1 MSTSSRRVA
10 EQQRRIAAL
19 EAELAERREQYR
31 AMVEHNPRPTWIYSP
46 ESLQFLYVNP
56 VAVRSYGWSSRQ
68 FLGMTIADIRPRE
81 DVPRL
86 LADVAEMRGRAS
98 SVSGP
103 WRHRHRDGTV
113 IEVAISA
120 VRMPYSGRDARLI
133 VVESMRVAC
142 DLGGG
147 GGLGL
152 SAREHQVLCLVARG
166 HTSQE
171 IALKLLVSPKSVET
185 YRARFMAKLG
195 LRSRADIVK
204 FAIEH
209 GMLDDRT

>member
-1 MSTSSRRVA
+1 MPTLRGVVT
-10 EQQRRIAAL
+10 EQRRRIAAL

-31 AMVEHNPRPTWIYSP
+31 AMLEHNPRPTWVYCP
-46 ESLQFLYVNP
+46 ESLQFLDVNP
-56 VAVRSYGWSSRQ
+56 VAVRSYGWSRRQ
-68 FLGMTIADIRPRE
+68 FLDMTIADIRPSE

-86 LADVAEMRGRAS
+86 LADVAEMRGRNS
-98 SVSGP
+98 SVGGP

-113 IEVAISA
+113 IDVVISA
-120 VRMPYSGRDARLI
+120 VRMPHSGSDARLV
-133 VVESMRVAC
+133 VVESMRVSC
-142 DLGGG
+142 DLGG

-152 SAREHQVLCLVARG
+152 SPREHQIFCLVARG

-171 IALKLLVSPKSVET
+171 IALKLLLSPKSVET

-204 FAIEH
+204 YALEH
-209 GMLDDRT
+209 GLLDRST